1 MSFNNKIQT
10 LIHKIEKKLPFNKSI
25 FTKYFTLFAIIF
37 LITLTLLGSSVFI
50 LVNNYASDERTNLL
64 KQNTASI
71 SSTISSTLIMQDMNY
86 NYSMEKALICE
97 TLATVS
103 QSIDADIFVCDVGG
117 NIIMCMEKAS
127 SSHIY

>member
-71 SSTISSTLIMQDMNY
+71 SSTISSTLIMQDMKKRLSAKHLQLYRNPLMQIFLCAM
-86 NYSMEKALICE
+86 SAE
-97 TLATVS
+97 TS
-103 QSIDADIFVCDVGG
+103 
-117 NIIMCMEKAS
+117 
-127 SSHIY
+127 